1 MFLPK
6 ILWQML
12 LPYITVEIL
21 KHILWQMLCLYMVAD
36 VIPYVVAD
44 VIGQLKQGSRC

>member
-12 LPYITVEIL
+12 LPLNCGIS
-21 KHILWQMLCLYMVAD
+21 KHILWQVLCQYMVAD
-36 VIPYVVAD
+36 VIPYVVVD
-44 VIGQLKQGSRC
+44 VIAHVKQGGRC

>member
-12 LPYITVEIL
+12 LPYITVVDF
-21 KHILWQMLCLYMVAD
+21 KHILWEMLCLYMVAD
-36 VIPYVVAD
+36 VMPYVVAD
-44 VIGQLKQGSRC
+44 VVAKLKQGIRC

>member
-12 LPYITVEIL
+12 LSYITVEIL

-44 VIGQLKQGSRC
+44 VIAQLKQGGRC